1 MTLIALFRERALSHS
16 MLKARSMRDAGMVSL
31 KFVFFGTDP
40 ADAPAQAMMNFLVM
54 IFLCMTGQVIT
65 ILQGSIRPL
74 MRSKG
79 LSISHTSRT
88 LLCTSLYHIY
98 QTMLQLF
105 HFPLGEPNDEHE
117 SAKLFP
123 KSIRVTNEK
132 VSIMHYNKSFEFTKL
147 THLFS
152 AASHVEDAMRMVY

>member
-1 MTLIALFRERALSHS
+1 MHDWPSDYHSSGKHKAAYEKQRLINLPHITNIVVHVVVPHLPDNAS
-16 MLKARSMRDAGMVSL
+16 
-31 KFVFFGTDP
+31 
-40 ADAPAQAMMNFLVM
+40 
-54 IFLCMTGQVIT
+54 VI
-65 ILQGSIRPL
+65 
-74 MRSKG
+74 
-79 LSISHTSRT
+79 
-88 LLCTSLYHIY
+88 
-98 QTMLQLF
+98 
-105 HFPLGEPNDEHE
+105 PLGEPNDEHE